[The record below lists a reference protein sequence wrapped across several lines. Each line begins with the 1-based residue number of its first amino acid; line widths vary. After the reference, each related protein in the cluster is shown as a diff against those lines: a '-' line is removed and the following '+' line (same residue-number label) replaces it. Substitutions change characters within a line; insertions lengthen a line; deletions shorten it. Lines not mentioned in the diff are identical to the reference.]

1 MGLRLSPADAV
12 ARGLITKEEAEKI
25 TRGTRERRNPD
36 AIALLARQATT
47 SPPKATLPPAA
58 AQLAACA
65 KKDNEIPQRKLYD
78 ALCKALP
85 GVPEWE
91 REGLIPDRK
100 FRADIYLHSSSICVE
115 VDGFAFHKSK
125 KAFQADRMRC
135 NLFTLHG
142 YRLIHAFTKQILDDE
157 MLADL
162 VALIVQAHNT
172 PVATRADSLKAE
184 MKTPAL

>member
-1 MGLRLSPADAV
+1 MGFRLTPEDAL
-12 ARGLITKEEAEKI
+12 ARRLITKEEAEKI
-25 TRGTRERRNPD
+25 SRGMRDRRHPD
-36 AIALLARQATT
+36 VVALLARQAPAPTQKN
-47 SPPKATLPPAA
+47 SLPPAA
-58 AQLAACA
+58 VQLTTCS
-65 KKDNEIPQRKLYD
+65 KQDNEIPQRKLYN

-91 REGLIPDRK
+91 RENLIPDRR
-100 FRADIYLHSSSICVE
+100 FRADIFLPASSICVE

-142 YRLIHAFTKQILDDE
+142 FRLIHAFTKQILDDE
-157 MLADL
+157 MLSDL

-172 PVATRADSLKAE
+172 PIASAH
-184 MKTPAL
+184 

>member
-12 ARGLITKEEAEKI
+12 NRGLISQEEADKI
-25 TRGTRERRNPD
+25 TRGTRDRRNPD
-36 AIALLARQATT
+36 VVALLARQA
-47 SPPKATLPPAA
+47 PAKALKASLPPAA
-58 AQLAACA
+58 AQLAACT

-78 ALCKALP
+78 ALCEALP

-100 FRADIYLHSSSICVE
+100 FRADIYLHASSICVE
-115 VDGFAFHKSK
+115 VDGFAFHRSK

-157 MLADL
+157 MLSDL

-172 PVATRADSLKAE
+172 LTTARSDPLSAE

>member
-1 MGLRLSPADAV
+1 MGLRLTPEDAL
-12 ARGLITKEEAEKI
+12 ARKLISKEDAEKI
-25 TRGTRERRNPD
+25 TRGMRDRRHPD
-36 AIALLARQATT
+36 VIALLTRQTPAATQKGSIT
-47 SPPKATLPPAA
+47 HAA
-58 AQLAACA
+58 AQLAACT

-91 REGLIPDRK
+91 REGLIPDRR
-100 FRADIYLHSSSICVE
+100 FRADIFLPSSSICVE

-142 YRLIHAFTKQILDDE
+142 YRLIHAFTRQILDDE
-157 MLADL
+157 MLSDL

-172 PVATRADSLKAE
+172 FIAVANTALSAE